1 MKNLIIFF
9 LLTLIFV
16 QADAQLNAYKYNNL
30 KKITVQKGAVV
41 SAHTLASDA
50 GLQVLKQGGN
60 AFDAA
65 IATYFALAVV
75 YPGAGNLGGGGFMV
89 AHTSKGKNIALDFRE
104 MAPANANKDM
114 YLDSAGNPIPNL
126 SMEGPLASGVPGSVA
141 GIFEMLK
148 YAKLP
153 LSTLISR
160 AEVLAQKGFALTASQ
175 ALDFNNLKQ
184 SFLKNNKNPIA
195 FIKNSPWK
203 VGDILIQQEL
213 ANTLWRI
220 KKYGAKGFYEGITA
234 THIVNQMK
242 NGNGII
248 TLADLKN
255 YKVIKREAMQFTYKN
270 TEVVTMPLPSSGG
283 IILQQLLTL
292 TADRNL
298 ESRPFQS
305 AASVQ
310 LITEAERRVF
320 ADRGA
325 FLGDADFV
333 KVPVKTLVSKAYLDN
348 RMADYEA
355 TKAGNSKVMGA
366 GVIKESEQ
374 TTHIS
379 IVDNEGNAVSV
390 TTTLNNHFGSRTL
403 VSGAGFVLN
412 NEMDDFSIKPGVPNM
427 YGAIGNDKNAIA
439 PGKRMLSSMTP
450 TIVLKNNKPYIVLGT
465 PGGTTIPTSVFQTI
479 VNIVDYKMSA
489 EDAVNKPK
497 FHHQYLP
504 DVIYIENDFNENT
517 KQQLI
522 QMGYTLQNRGAI
534 GRTEVIVIEN
544 EKKLLKPTSK
554 TTLNYK
560 VIHAVADKRGD
571 DDARGF

>member
-450 TIVLKNNKPYIVLGT
+450 TIVLKNNNPYIILGT

>member
-41 SAHTLASDA
+41 CAHALASDA